1 MDVSE
6 NASGAPANRRR
17 FARFPF
23 SGRVHLYSSGA
34 VFDTDLVDLSLRGA
48 LVRRPEAFTGKTG
61 FHYRMELRLH
71 GNLMIAMGVVVA
83 HLEER
88 QLGLRCERLDF
99 DSFVHLKRLVELNL
113 GDVRSLNREL
123 AALDR

>member
-1 MDVSE
+1 MTE
-6 NASGAPANRRR
+6 PAPPAANRRR
-17 FARFPF
+17 FTRFPF

-34 VFDTDLVDLSLRGA
+34 VFETALIDLSLRGA
-48 LVRRPEAFTGKTG
+48 LVQRPEGFTGRPG

-71 GNLMIAMGVVVA
+71 GNLMIAMGIVVA
-83 HLEER
+83 HMESQ

-113 GDVRSLNREL
+113 GDVRLLNREL